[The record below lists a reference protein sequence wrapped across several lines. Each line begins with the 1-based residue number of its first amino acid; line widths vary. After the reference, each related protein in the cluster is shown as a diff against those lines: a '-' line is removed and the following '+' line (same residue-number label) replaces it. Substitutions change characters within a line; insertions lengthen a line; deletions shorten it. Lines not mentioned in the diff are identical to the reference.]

1 MNGCFS
7 GCLGRLLALLLLLV
21 LVVLAWRWG
30 PDAWE
35 RLSDSVGREET
46 EAPRSSPGMAEA
58 VVERLTELLEGDADT
73 DVEMSFSGEEME
85 SLLRYEL
92 VGYLPEGVSDP
103 TVRIRDGE
111 VTLGLRLAAE
121 RIPAIPELE
130 QIRGFFP
137 DTVPVQIRGRVLAL
151 EGSEAGFLVHR
162 IDAAGLPI
170 PRRFFPRI
178 LQGLTLVERPDLPP
192 EAVAFPLPARI
203 RTVRVEGDRLVLTGR
218 E

>member
-7 GCLGRLLALLLLLV
+7 GCLGRILALLLLAV
-21 LVVLAWRWG
+21 LVIMAWRWG
-30 PDAWE
+30 PDAWQ
-35 RLSDSVGREET
+35 RVSDSMGREGV
-46 EAPRSSPGMAEA
+46 EAPGSSPGMAEA
-58 VVERLTELLEGDADT
+58 VVERLSELMESEPGAE
-73 DVEMSFSGEEME
+73 VEVSFTGEELE

-92 VGYLPEGVSDP
+92 AHYLPEGTSDP

-111 VTLGLRLAAE
+111 VALGLRVAAE

-137 DTVPVQIRGRVLAL
+137 DTVLVQIRGRVLAL
-151 EGSEAGFLVHR
+151 EGPEAGFLVHR

-178 LQGLTLVERPDLPP
+178 LQGLVLVERPDLPP
-192 EAVAFPLPARI
+192 EAVAFPLPEGI
-203 RTVRVEGDRLVLTGR
+203 RSVHLDGDRLILTGR
-218 E
+218 R